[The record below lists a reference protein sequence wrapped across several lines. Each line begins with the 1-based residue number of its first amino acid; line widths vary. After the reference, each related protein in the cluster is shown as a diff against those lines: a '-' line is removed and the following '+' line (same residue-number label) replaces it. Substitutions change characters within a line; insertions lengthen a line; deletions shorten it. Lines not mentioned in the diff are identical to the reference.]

1 MSKWRVRSRF
11 ESRKGFTLVELL
23 VVIAIIGILV
33 ALLLPAVQAAR
44 ESARRTK
51 CANNL
56 KNIALGIHS
65 YHDTNKALPAA
76 ARIRP
81 GIADDILI
89 DTRLFLNWA
98 IEILPYIE
106 EQPLFDRFDIGMGLT
121 PSTFAT
127 LKDARNREPRGTELE
142 IMLCPSDEGRGNP
155 FQGSSGDENWARGN
169 YGLNAFQFWPNQWT
183 WKWLMT
189 DPAYRS
195 YYDFNMGVGGIA
207 DGRLN
212 QILDFGKILDGTSK
226 TIMLAEMRVG
236 LAPTDRR
243 GVWAMGMCGSNFH
256 CRHAGRSVNSCGGK
270 DDDVYGSADIQA
282 DVGEGRL
289 RTECMMIDFAVD
301 SSGQSV
307 VRSRHPGG
315 AQVAMADA
323 SVRLISDYVEQS
335 GHDIGGL
342 IGGPGNEADLDQD
355 VFRTWRRLNVS
366 RDGYVI
372 STDF

>member
-1 MSKWRVRSRF
+1 MWKGNNRSRPAAF
-11 ESRKGFTLVELL
+11 HGFTLVELL

-33 ALLLPAVQAAR
+33 SLLLPAVQAAR
-44 ESARRTK
+44 EAARRAK

-56 KNIALGIHS
+56 KNIALAIHN

-76 ARIRP
+76 VRLRS
-81 GIADDILI
+81 GIADNILI

-121 PSTFAT
+121 SSTFAT
-127 LKDARNREPRGTELE
+127 LKDERNREPRGTELAV
-142 IMLCPSDEGRGNP
+142 MLCPSDEGQGNP
-155 FQGSSGDENWARGN
+155 FQGTSGNENWARGN

-183 WKWLMT
+183 WKWLLT
-189 DPAYRS
+189 DPDYRP

-226 TIMLAEMRVG
+226 TIMVAEMRVG
-236 LAPTDRR
+236 LSPKDRR

-256 CRHAGRSVNSCGGK
+256 CRHAGRSVNSCGGY
-270 DDDVYGSADIQA
+270 DDDVYGSADIKA
-282 DVGEGRL
+282 DVGEERL
-289 RTECMMIDFAVD
+289 RMECMMVDFGVN

-315 AQVAMADA
+315 AHVAMADA
-323 SVRLISDYVEQS
+323 SVRFISDFIEQS

-355 VFRTWRRLNVS
+355 VFGTWRRLNVS

-372 STDF
+372 STDY